1 MRVAAEAADGSVAR
15 AIALLDGDALKFR
28 DRVAALLDRL
38 PDVDP
43 RALHAL
49 GDAMGFADPK
59 AFEGFID
66 TLNDWMSARLRNG
79 PQDAAHLA
87 RVADA
92 WQRINR
98 AAAEADAYNLDR
110 RPIIFEAFGA
120 LAEAARG

>member
-1 MRVAAEAADGSVAR
+1 M
-15 AIALLDGDALKFR
+15 
-28 DRVAALLDRL
+28 
-38 PDVDP
+38 P

-49 GDAMGFADPK
+49 GDAMGGADQT
-59 AFEGFID
+59 AFEGFVD
-66 TLNDWMSARLRNG
+66 TLNDWMSARLRSG

-98 AAAEADAYNLDR
+98 AAADAEAFNLDR
-110 RPIIFEAFGA
+110 RPVIFEAFGA